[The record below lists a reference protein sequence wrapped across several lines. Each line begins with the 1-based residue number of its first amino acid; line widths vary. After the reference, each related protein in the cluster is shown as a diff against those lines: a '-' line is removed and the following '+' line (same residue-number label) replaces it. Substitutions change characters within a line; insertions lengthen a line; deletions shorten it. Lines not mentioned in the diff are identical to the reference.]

1 MSINL
6 AELSKI
12 AKDFAT
18 WYSVAAAAIGVAGH
32 KAYLWLKAKLA
43 AAEAD
48 AKKVAADAAAAVKK
62 L

>member
-6 AELSKI
+6 AEVSKL
-12 AKDFAT
+12 AKEFAT

-32 KAYLWLKAKLA
+32 KAFLWLKAKLA
-43 AAEAD
+43 AAETA
-48 AKKVAADAAAAVKK
+48 AKAEVKK

>member
-12 AKDFAT
+12 AASLAT
-18 WYSVAAAAIGVAGH
+18 WSHAFTAAAGAFLH
-32 KAYLWLKAKLA
+32 KAYIWAKAKLA

-48 AKKVAADAAAAVKK
+48 AKKVAADAEAAAKK